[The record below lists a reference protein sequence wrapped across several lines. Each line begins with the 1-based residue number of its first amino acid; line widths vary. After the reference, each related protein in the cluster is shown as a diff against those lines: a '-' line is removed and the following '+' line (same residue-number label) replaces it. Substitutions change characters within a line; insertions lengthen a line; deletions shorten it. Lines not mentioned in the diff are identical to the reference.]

1 MQVWDVPV
9 RYFAREK
16 TPGDHHPTIPQAT
29 PEGAAGI
36 DHAPWDGNCRSSVT
50 RSIFL
55 NENPTSLILDNIAY
69 FWMTFPKVE
78 MGKGIKMD

>member
-1 MQVWDVPV
+1 MFQFVTSQGEKHPV
-9 RYFAREK
+9 
-16 TPGDHHPTIPQAT
+16 TTIPPFPEAT

-69 FWMTFPKVE
+69 VWMTFPKVE

>member
-1 MQVWDVPV
+1 MFQFVTSQGEKHPV
-9 RYFAREK
+9 
-16 TPGDHHPTIPQAT
+16 TTIPPFPEAT

-55 NENPTSLILDNIAY
+55 NENPTSLILDNIAF
-69 FWMTFPKVE
+69 FWMTFPKIE